1 KEKQRNNFFV
11 KLIDHHMRDWPH
23 MNHNLPSYF
32 YSNLINQSKNKETY
46 RFSISNALCLLCFSL
61 IALEMIEPLHPW
73 IRRMLIKVAK
83 QARTAVI
90 QSVEISFKVAN
101 IKGLCV
107 LKITWAV
114 SLSKKERLDL
124 LYFTGGMLKT
134 FGNKNMQEW
143 IWKTWIW
150 RLALVMHWLIQMKIF
165 GEEGSG
171 SGLDFGGWKGG
182 GFLNER
188 GEQNLSFIAI
198 SETVKR
204 SNFIWHTKEPSGHSG
219 GILMGIDM
227 DIYDIGAIDEG
238 DFYTIFKN
246 TWASAY
252 DNAGGSVEEQ
262 DGLSIL
268 QYADDTLNN
277 SDWKIWMERE
287 AYLSYRGSRENRLLS
302 LINEDGIATVA
313 TVLATVPLNYITC
326 SVDLTNS
333 GQFTVQSMYMSII
346 NNGNV
351 AVSVAFNLIITC

>member
-1 KEKQRNNFFV
+1 MVYHARPALHTTRKKDTFEHEIHMGKKIIDLLCSSRWARGCSRLSVGTNNMDNDNPEPMDMEDLDLEV
-11 KLIDHHMRDWPH
+11 GDEDQQ
-23 MNHNLPSYF
+23 NNG
-32 YSNLINQSKNKETY
+32 NKG
-46 RFSISNALCLLCFSL
+46 IGNAL
-61 IALEMIEPLHPW
+61 ADPNVDAT
-73 IRRMLIKVAK
+73 K
-83 QARTAVI
+83 
-90 QSVEISFKVAN
+90 
-101 IKGLCV
+101 
-107 LKITWAV
+107 
-114 SLSKKERLDL
+114 SKK
-124 LYFTGGMLKT
+124 
-134 FGNKNMQEW
+134 
-143 IWKTWIW
+143 IC
-150 RLALVMHWLIQMKIF
+150 

-252 DNAGGSVEEQ
+252 DNAGGSEEQ
-262 DGLSIL
+262 DDLSIL

-302 LINEDGIATVA
+302 LINEDGIILHVH
-313 TVLATVPLNYITC
+313 
-326 SVDLTNS
+326 LTNS

-351 AVSVAFNLIITC
+351 AVSVAFHKCLLIYFLIGLRCIDHFHFLSEC